1 MLLRSAAFLALV
13 GVIAGC
19 AADPFEAGAQPDT
32 PAAVELVDTPF
43 FPQQEYQCGP
53 AALATVLV
61 DSGVTVHPDELIPR
75 VYLPQRQ
82 GSLQPELLAATRH
95 YDRIPYVIPP
105 EFPALLA
112 ELSQGRPVLV
122 LQNLGV
128 KAFPAWHYAVVIG
141 YARERGEVVLR
152 SGTDERRVTH
162 ASTFANTWRR
172 GGNWGV
178 VALQPGEL
186 PATDDSSGYLRAVAA
201 AESAGR
207 ADLAEPSYRAAAGRW
222 PGNSLAWLGLGNSAN
237 ARGAQDAAE
246 RMYRHALK
254 IDSGNAAALNN
265 LASTIAEQG
274 RCDEARQ
281 LLAAAMAIPDL
292 HVQMSNAL
300 LQSRAELS
308 ACR

>member
-1 MLLRSAAFLALV
+1 M
-13 GVIAGC
+13 
-19 AADPFEAGAQPDT
+19 
-32 PAAVELVDTPF
+32 VD
-43 FPQQEYQCGP
+43 
-53 AALATVLV
+53 
-61 DSGVTVHPDELIPR
+61 PDELISR
-75 VYLPQRQ
+75 VYLPQRR

-112 ELSQGRPVLV
+112 EVSQGRPVLV

-128 KAFPAWHYAVVIG
+128 KALPAWHYAVVIG

-152 SGTDERRVTH
+152 SGTDERRVTP
-162 ASTFANTWRR
+162 AATFASTWRR

-178 VALQPGEL
+178 VALRPGEL
-186 PATDDSSGYLRAVAA
+186 PATDDSNGYLRALAG

-207 ADLAEPSYRAAAGRW
+207 ADLAEPSYRAAAKRW
-222 PGNSLAWLGLGNSAN
+222 PDNGLAWLGLGNSAY
-237 ARGAQDAAE
+237 ARGEQDDAE
-246 RMYRHALK
+246 RLYRRALE

-281 LLAAAMAIPDL
+281 LLRAAMALPDL
-292 HVQMSNAL
+292 HVQMSDVL
-300 LQSRAELS
+300 LQSQAEIG

>member
-1 MLLRSAAFLALV
+1 M
-13 GVIAGC
+13 
-19 AADPFEAGAQPDT
+19 
-32 PAAVELVDTPF
+32 PAAIELEDTPF

-61 DSGVTVHPDELIPR
+61 ESGVGVHPEELISR

-95 YDRIPYVIPP
+95 YGRIPYVIPP
-105 EFPALLA
+105 AFPALLA
-112 ELSQGRPVLV
+112 EVSQGRPVLV

-128 KAFPAWHYAVVIG
+128 QAFPAWHYAVVVG
-141 YARERGEVVLR
+141 YSRERREVILR
-152 SGTDERRVTH
+152 SGIDERRVTP
-162 ASTFANTWRR
+162 AGAFANTWRR

-178 VALQPGEL
+178 VALRPGDL
-186 PATDDSSGYLRAVAA
+186 PATNDSQGYLRAIAA

-207 ADLAEPSYRAAAGRW
+207 SDLSEPSYRAAAERW
-222 PGNSLAWLGLGNSAN
+222 PDSSLAWLGLGNSAY
-237 ARGAQDAAE
+237 ARGEQDAAE
-246 RMYRHALK
+246 QMYRHALEV
-254 IDSGNAAALNN
+254 DSENAAALNN

-281 LLAAAMAIPDL
+281 LLTEAMALPDL
-292 HVQMSNAL
+292 HAQMSDV
-300 LQSRAELS
+300 LQQSEAEIG